1 MRNPGLEWGGG
12 REGNRMIK
20 AAVDSVFL
28 HHLETAERGSAGVM
42 EDGTPLTGHVCVNLR
57 NVGR

>member
-1 MRNPGLEWGGG
+1 MGG
-12 REGNRMIK
+12 REAIELIK
-20 AAVDSVFL
+20 AAVDNVFL